1 MTAAILPAH
10 LSAQLTPRTRTTLR
24 ILGLIALALVLAA
37 FVFAPETAHAA
48 AGQLTDKAKQAYK
61 WLQIAVAFILGVAV
75 LGSGV
80 LAAFGAISWKTVG
93 QIIVGC
99 IVAGLAAAVV
109 TALYGMWFA

>member
-1 MTAAILPAH
+1 MTAAT
-10 LSAQLTPRTRTTLR
+10 LSAPLTSRSNNLLR
-24 ILGLIALALVLAA
+24 VFGFIALALVLAA

-48 AGQLTDKAKQAYK
+48 AGQLTDKAKEAYK

-109 TALYGMWFA
+109 TALYGQWFA